1 MCCGEGEVFV
11 SQLYK
16 AYVGLAI
23 AAANEDGSRTVS
35 IRRFGTLEV
44 RLVEFATRQ
53 QADIYDYD
61 TQSSLDS
68 CLCHDLDEAEPIL
81 EHLFSSARHLT
92 EPHIV
97 PK

>member
-1 MCCGEGEVFV
+1 M
-11 SQLYK
+11 SQLHK

-23 AAANEDGSRTVS
+23 AAADEDGSRTVS
-35 IRRFGTLEV
+35 IRRFRALEV

-53 QADIYDYD
+53 RADSLEIWIELFDYD

-68 CLCHDLDEAEPIL
+68 CLCHDLDEAEPML
-81 EHLFSSARHLT
+81 ERLLSSARHLT

>member
-1 MCCGEGEVFV
+1 M
-11 SQLYK
+11 SQLHQ

-23 AAANEDGSRTVS
+23 ASTNGDGFRTVS
-35 IRRFGTLEV
+35 IRRFGAFEV

-53 QADIYDYD
+53 EANKLDIWIELYDYD

-68 CLCHDLDEAEPIL
+68 CLCHDLDEAEPML
-81 EHLFSSARHLT
+81 EHLISSARHLN
-92 EPHIV
+92 ESPLA

>member
-11 SQLYK
+11 SQLYN

-44 RLVEFATRQ
+44 RLVEFATR
-53 QADIYDYD
+53 
-61 TQSSLDS
+61 
-68 CLCHDLDEAEPIL
+68 
-81 EHLFSSARHLT
+81 
-92 EPHIV
+92 
-97 PK
+97 